1 MRNKICDLIVIT
13 CFIAMLALPLAFS
26 DKTGGKLQADENRWK
41 AKAPSTLVPHKGL
54 TKEIE
59 NWIDDNCGGR
69 EIAKSFYNT
78 LNYGYLNEFRSDS
91 AIVMND
97 WYYSLDSEDLTLNNL
112 QHKDVMT
119 NDEVEIFISRMQDIN
134 NYFKEQGI
142 KFGMSVFPYKVDV
155 YPDNLKG
162 YVTQVRPNSE
172 INLMQTIAINYPELN
187 MNVVN
192 KELKE
197 AAAAGKL
204 VCYRSFD
211 GGHWNAQGVRYGYAS
226 LMKQISGLL
235 PKEDIRILTDEDFNM
250 QILERTN
257 TVLGQKFSEEDVS
270 YSVKEPTAVQHQE
283 WFDMIDYH
291 ANDPWRSY
299 RYYETGD
306 SSKPDI
312 LIVGDSYIWMQM
324 FPWIAESFDRSV
336 FIHQFDE
343 DNIQRIIDR
352 VHPDIVIF
360 AGLTTTVEDLVHYS
374 SLTTERTMWGNMFF

>member
-1 MRNKICDLIVIT
+1 
-13 CFIAMLALPLAFS
+13 
-26 DKTGGKLQADENRWK
+26 
-41 AKAPSTLVPHKGL
+41 
-54 TKEIE
+54 
-59 NWIDDNCGGR
+59 
-69 EIAKSFYNT
+69 
-78 LNYGYLNEFRSDS
+78 
-91 AIVMND
+91 
-97 WYYSLDSEDLTLNNL
+97 
-112 QHKDVMT
+112 
-119 NDEVEIFISRMQDIN
+119 
-134 NYFKEQGI
+134 
-142 KFGMSVFPYKVDV
+142 
-155 YPDNLKG
+155 
-162 YVTQVRPNSE
+162 
-172 INLMQTIAINYPELN
+172 MQTIAINYPELN
-187 MNVVN
+187 MNIVN

-343 DNIQRIIDR
+343 DNIQRIVHR